1 MARLDVSS
9 LGAYIREQR
18 TNAELSIR
26 ELARVTGVSNPYLSQ
41 VERGI
46 RQPSAQT
53 LSRVADALR
62 ISAEQLYVRAGFL
75 DRAAE
80 LSVKA
85 ALLEDQ
91 SLTDV
96 QRADLVTRY
105 EKYVAAN
112 TTAMAKKSTAKK
124 STAKKSTAKKAPAK
138 KAPVAKAPAKRTPSP
153 KPAAPKAAATTP
165 RKTATTRAATPK
177 TTTGNT
183 RTERG
188 RA

>member
-18 TNAELSIR
+18 TSAELSIR

-80 LSVKA
+80 LSVKT

-91 SLTDV
+91 HLTDA
-96 QRADLVTRY
+96 QRSDLVTRY
-105 EKYVAAN
+105 EQYVAAN
-112 TTAMAKKSTAKK
+112 TKAS
-124 STAKKSTAKKAPAK
+124 AKKSTAKKATVKKAPAK
-138 KAPVAKAPAKRTPSP
+138 KAPAKAAPAK
-153 KPAAPKAAATTP
+153 AAPAKGTPTQKRAASKVAA
-165 RKTATTRAATPK
+165 KAATPK
-177 TTTGNT
+177 TPTSKTTTGTT

>member
-9 LGAYIREQR
+9 LGSYIREQR

-75 DRAAE
+75 ERTHEHSVRAAIAE
-80 LSVKA
+80 DPYLTEAQRKD
-85 ALLEDQ
+85 LL
-91 SLTDV
+91 
-96 QRADLVTRY
+96 RRY
-105 EKYVAAN
+105 EAHIGSAVEKPLKSVSAKTPTKKSASAKSSATKA
-112 TTAMAKKSTAKK
+112 TTA
-124 STAKKSTAKKAPAK
+124 
-138 KAPVAKAPAKRTPSP
+138 R
-153 KPAAPKAAATTP
+153 AATTKVAAS
-165 RKTATTRAATPK
+165 KTPSSKAS
-177 TTTGNT
+177 

-188 RA
+188 RS

>member
-105 EKYVAAN
+105 EKYVAENSSA
-112 TTAMAKKSTAKK
+112 TAKNSTANK
-124 STAKKSTAKKAPAK
+124 SSSKMALAKKAPESM
-138 KAPVAKAPAKRTPSP
+138 APAKRAPAP
-153 KPAAPKAAATTP
+153 KPSAPKAATTAP
-165 RKTATTRAATPK
+165 RKTATAKTTTPK
-177 TTTGNT
+177 TTTGKT